1 MIQTF
6 GKGCCNCSFQ
16 GGQDGADGVLWPGWF
31 RVAKGAA
38 PSRICSSGEPPGQRP
53 GLRAPSCL
61 VSPSISLHG
70 GGSLPGLPGVWGR
83 RGRAQGSQNQAPA
96 PLEGRGTNA
105 AGLCR
110 GFRLLPPGLLPS
122 QGGCYGV
129 ARADVFR
136 QLQGRPP
143 CGTQQA
149 VCPPRAAEGRP
160 GELVSSAGSG
170 VATPEEESVLLF
182 FLLFQ
187 KVPAAW
193 LPSGGR
199 WFLRT
204 QGTGTEEPE
213 P

>member
-1 MIQTF
+1 MGFF
-6 GKGCCNCSFQ
+6 GPVGFGSQREQPPLGSAALGSPQ
-16 GGQDGADGVLWPGWF
+16 GSVQA
-31 RVAKGAA
+31 
-38 PSRICSSGEPPGQRP
+38 SE
-53 GLRAPSCL
+53 LRAASCL
-61 VSPSISLHG
+61 VSPGISLHV
-70 GGSLPGLPGVWGR
+70 GGSFPRLPGVWGR

-122 QGGCYGV
+122 QGERYGV

-136 QLQGRPP
+136 QLRGRPP

-182 FLLFQ
+182 FPSFSKSSCCL
-187 KVPAAW
+187 AAFW
-193 LPSGGR
+193 G
-199 WFLRT
+199 
-204 QGTGTEEPE
+204 
-213 P
+213 